1 VGIKAFPA
9 IGTGVTLGARTT
21 ALFPES
27 ERLSPNTYRAEYPAT
42 AFEAKA
48 DEINAKSQQMAGVF
62 TGVPLYRERAIAINH
77 TMEPTLTDEK
87 TAPIPAITNSCF
99 G

>member
-1 VGIKAFPA
+1 MKAFPA
-9 IGTGVTLGARTT
+9 IGTGVALGARTT

-27 ERLSPNTYRAEYPAT
+27 ERLSPNTYSAEYPAT

-48 DEINAKSQQMAGVF
+48 DEISAKSQQMARVF

-77 TMEPTLTDEK
+77 TMQPTLTGEK
-87 TAPIPAITNSCF
+87 NRSYSRY
-99 G
+99 